1 MNLKKIVPLL
11 LFFTTNCFADI
22 NIAVASNFVPT
33 MKKIAKS
40 YTNVTATKI
49 NILSGSSGKHY
60 AQIQYGAPIDLFFS
74 ADQKRPSELLK
85 QQQAIRTFTYAIGRL
100 VYWKPLYNGSKITL
114 EEAVKQKSN
123 RLALANPKY
132 APYGIAARETLKALS
147 LWQTKQPLYIFG
159 ENIAQTYHFVKSG
172 ASDTGFVAY
181 SQIKQ
186 NKKINENSVWLVPQ
200 QYHSLI
206 KQDVAIIH
214 DNEEVQQFLRYFHS
228 KEVQNLILA
237 DGYSLND

>member
-1 MNLKKIVPLL
+1 MNLKKIVYLL

-33 MKKIAKS
+33 MQKIVKS
-40 YTNVTATKI
+40 YTNVTATEI

-74 ADQKRPSELLK
+74 ADQKRPNKLLK
-85 QQQAIRTFTYAIGRL
+85 QQKAIRTFTYAIGRL
-100 VYWKPLYNGSKITL
+100 VYWKPQYNSEKTTF

-123 RLALANPKY
+123 HLALANPKY
-132 APYGIAARETLKALS
+132 APYGIAAKETLELLG
-147 LWQTKQPLYIFG
+147 LWKIKQPLYIFG
-159 ENIAQTYHFVKSG
+159 ENIAQTYHFVTSRG
-172 ASDTGFVAY
+172 SDAGFVAY
-181 SQIKQ
+181 SQVKQ
-186 NKKINENSVWLVPQ
+186 NKQIQENNVWLVPQ
-200 QYHSLI
+200 RYHSLI

-228 KEVQNLILA
+228 KEVQNLILT